1 MKRVVMAFASAA
13 IVLLPMQSLAENRSS
28 LGGSEPTF
36 RSGNVGA
43 LGSTVNGRTAGKI
56 AAASKAN
63 RGAGTSEPSELHALV
78 EAQDKVLEQ
87 KLKSICRGC

>member
-1 MKRVVMAFASAA
+1 MKRLLAFASAA
-13 IVLLPMQSLAENRSS
+13 VVLLPMQSLAENRSS
-28 LGGSEPTF
+28 LGGSEPTI

-43 LGSTVNGRTAGKI
+43 LGSTVNGGAAGKI
-56 AAASKAN
+56 ATSSKAR
-63 RGAGTSEPSELHALV
+63 RGTRTSELSELNALV